1 MDQLKSTPAWVLPV
15 AILAAGAIVAGALYY
30 VRVHSTVEKVVGDPS
45 VVRPVT
51 PQDHLMGNPTAPV
64 VVIEYGDMDSE
75 YTKSFN
81 AIMQQ
86 IMTEYADSGKVAW
99 VYRHLPIVALHKNS
113 AMHASA
119 SECVSSIAGPQAFW
133 GFMNG
138 IAAQAP
144 GDNQFDPRDYETVV
158 RGLGVDMTI
167 FNQCIAKGTFE
178 QRVQDDYQN
187 AMLAGATGA
196 PYLVLTVKGKE
207 PITIDGALPYTSM
220 KKVLEEALKRAGA

>member
-1 MDQLKSTPAWVLPV
+1 MDQLKSTPPWVLPV
-15 AILAAGAIVAGALYY
+15 AIIAAGVIIAVALYY
-30 VRVHSTVEKVVGDPS
+30 VRVHSEVEKATGNPS

-51 PQDHLMGNPTAPV
+51 PLDHIMGNPTATVMV
-64 VVIEYGDMDSE
+64 VEYGDIDSE
-75 YTKSFN
+75 YTKKFN

-86 IMTEYADSGKVAW
+86 IMTEYADSGEVAW
-99 VYRHLPIVALHKNS
+99 VFRHLPIVALHPNS

-119 SECVSSIAGPQAFW
+119 SECVTSIAGPEAFW
-133 GFMNG
+133 GFING

-144 GDNQFDPRDYETVV
+144 GSNQFNPRDYETIT
-158 RGLGVDMTI
+158 RGLNVPTDV
-167 FNQCIAKGTFE
+167 FNQCVSRGTFE

-196 PYLVLTVKGKE
+196 PYVILLTKGKE

-220 KKVLEEALKRAGA
+220 KKVLEEAIRRAGA

>member
-15 AILAAGAIVAGALYY
+15 AIIAAGIIVSIALYY
-30 VRVHSTVEKVVGDPS
+30 VRVHSEVEKVAGNPS

-51 PQDHLMGNPTAPV
+51 PQDHLMGNPTAKVMV
-64 VVIEYGDMDSE
+64 VEYGDIDSE
-75 YTKSFN
+75 HTKDFN

-86 IMTEYADSGKVAW
+86 IMTEYADSGEVAW
-99 VYRHLPIVALHKNS
+99 VFRHLPIVALHQYS

-119 SECVSSIAGPQAFW
+119 AECVSSIAGPQAFW
-133 GFMNG
+133 GFLNA

-144 GDNQFDPRDYETVV
+144 GTNQFDPRDYETIT
-158 RGLGVDMTI
+158 RGLNVPTDV
-167 FNQCIAKGTFE
+167 FNKCIASGTFE

-196 PYLVLTVKGKE
+196 PYLVLVVKGKE

-220 KKVLEEALKRAGA
+220 KKVLEEAIRRAES